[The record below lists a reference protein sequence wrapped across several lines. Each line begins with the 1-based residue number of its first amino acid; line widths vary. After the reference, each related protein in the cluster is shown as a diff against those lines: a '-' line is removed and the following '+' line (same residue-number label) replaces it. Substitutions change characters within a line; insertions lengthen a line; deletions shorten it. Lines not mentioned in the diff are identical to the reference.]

1 MEDTSEVNMVER
13 QLKSS
18 LVSLIIIASS
28 FCYAMGYAVGQD
40 DTSIRGQGH
49 GNNGLRFPSLVDCGD
64 STKHFFSGGSRL
76 IFSSN
81 IQDTSKKDHKIFGF
95 WEIELRG
102 SEENMTKYKSGTLT
116 DIQIIGNNY
125 SLSGLELEDD
135 ICSQGPTTIE
145 ITGRCQNES
154 LIYFRSSD
162 GSKVGSITPN
172 DSEPVYLFFGSE
184 ILCKYPTK
192 TS

>member
-1 MEDTSEVNMVER
+1 MKDTSLVNKLKR
-13 QLKSS
+13 QLKLS
-18 LVSLIIIASS
+18 LAFSIIIASS
-28 FCYAMGYAVGQD
+28 LCCVLGYAVALD
-40 DTSIRGQGH
+40 DTYIRGQGH
-49 GNNGLRFPSLVDCGD
+49 GNNGIRFPSLVDCGD
-64 STKHFFSGGSRL
+64 GIKNFFSGASHL

-81 IQDTSKKDHKIFGF
+81 VQDASKEDQKILGS

-102 SEENMTKYKSGTLT
+102 SEENMTKHKSGILT
-116 DIQIIGNNY
+116 NLQIVANNY

-135 ICSQGPTTIE
+135 VCSEGPTTIE
-145 ITGRCQNES
+145 ITGQCQNGS

-162 GSKVGSITPN
+162 GSKIGSITPN

-184 ILCKYPTK
+184 ILCRYPTK